1 MSRQISRDP
10 NSGEVSDLIYDACH
24 EYWFLGS
31 TVSHGQLKGWKDNQV
46 LPVTCSS
53 LCSLVDSATI
63 MDLRLLLVWLL
74 ASRVTA
80 YTILT
85 NETLKRLPLPGG
97 DFDIKSGTLLS
108 PILRPR
114 VPGSV
119 GSTYV
124 RNHFVDFFKTALP
137 KWEITHQNSTSKT
150 PATGDKEL
158 PFINVIMARDPPW
171 TKPGE
176 VSRLTLVAHYDSKL
190 TPEGFI
196 GATDSAAPCAML
208 MHAAK
213 SIDSALT
220 KKWDAMQKE
229 GLGEGGYLG
238 FEDHQGVQIIFLDGE
253 EAFVTWTDDDSLY
266 GAKSLAAEWESTVH
280 PATSTFHNP
289 LSSISLF
296 VLLDLLGAKSPNVP
310 SYFKTTHWAYQNMAA
325 TEQRMRALS
334 MFKSSPNHP
343 TQKRT
348 PVKDK
353 KGKVKKSVTKRREPE
368 FLVDAKKTTDQ
379 WMGGFIEDDHVPF
392 MVRGVEVLHI
402 IPNPFPTVWHHIDDD
417 GEHLDIDT
425 VIDWAMLMTA
435 FAAEWLDLEGHFDEP
450 NKMPTKQSRSEL

>member
-1 MSRQISRDP
+1 MI
-10 NSGEVSDLIYDACH
+10 
-24 EYWFLGS
+24 
-31 TVSHGQLKGWKDNQV
+31 
-46 LPVTCSS
+46 
-53 LCSLVDSATI
+53 
-63 MDLRLLLVWLL
+63 LRLLLLWLV
-74 ASRVTA
+74 ATFCVTG
-80 YTILT
+80 YTTLS
-85 NETLKRLPLPGG
+85 NDTLKRLPLPGN

-114 VPGSV
+114 VPGSE
-119 GSTYV
+119 GATYV
-124 RNHFVDFFKTALP
+124 RKHFVDFFKTTLP
-137 KWEITHQNSTSKT
+137 KWEIACQNSTSKT

-158 PFINVIMARDPPW
+158 PFINLIMSRDPPG
-171 TKPGE
+171 TQPGE

-220 KKWDAMQKE
+220 KKWEAMQNE
-229 GLGEGGYLG
+229 GLGDGGYLG

-253 EAFVTWTDDDSLY
+253 EAFVSWTDDDSLY
-266 GAKSLAAEWESTVH
+266 GARSLAQEWESTLH

-310 SYFKTTHWAYQNMAA
+310 SYFKTTHWAYQHMAA
-325 TEQRMRALS
+325 TEQRMRALL

-343 TQKRT
+343 SKKRT
-348 PVKDK
+348 PIKDK
-353 KGKVKKSVTKRREPE
+353 KGKAKSSIVKRREPK
-368 FLVDAKKTTDQ
+368 FLVDANKATDR

-402 IPNPFPTVWHHIDDD
+402 IPNPFPTVWHHIEDD

-425 VIDWAMLMTA
+425 VVDWAMLTTA

-450 NKMPTKQSRSEL
+450 ANKPTQQRRSEL